1 MLRYFSL
8 DIICSSVFFELRPGN
23 SLLGRDMS
31 ADKYPSIF
39 PNGRYCLYTM
49 YSMYSYVTRM
59 NSCITRMFS
68 YVTRM
73 HSCVTRMYSYVL
85 E

>member
-39 PNGRYCLYTM
+39 PHQMEDIVY
-49 YSMYSYVTRM
+49 
-59 NSCITRMFS
+59 I
-68 YVTRM
+68 
-73 HSCVTRMYSYVL
+73 
-85 E
+85 